1 VDPDWIQFQQSL
13 DSALYP
19 DSVNTVCT
27 RNLGFPYLAQLNSV
41 MNCNCNQNVFVH
53 FSGGTGGWREEKQSH
68 FYGENHPDQAS
79 SAQVQVRFNPYGT
92 WVQTFRNR
100 KKAV

>member
-1 VDPDWIQFQQSL
+1 MNIHRKHCFYFLSL
-13 DSALYP
+13 FS
-19 DSVNTVCT
+19 TIE
-27 RNLGFPYLAQLNSV
+27 F
-41 MNCNCNQNVFVH
+41 NCNQQVFVH

-79 SAQVQVRFNPYGT
+79 AAQVQVSFLNPYGT
-92 WVQTFRNR
+92 WVQTLFRNS